1 MLLCPFSTDLNSFP
15 GECPQW
21 APDAYLYV
29 EMDPL
34 FINTNVFDEDRRG
47 SVCKNNNI
55 GLSVNNPSFPDMLH
69 VYSFGASRGG
79 GGGPAPRKAIVKNIA
94 KPRYKRA
101 NGVSE
106 PTGPE
111 NECKSWTPP
120 NVRCVYF
127 DQKDFVEVSQLMNLQ
142 PICNPMVESK
152 ANTLDSLRLTL
163 QRDQTDASYRAVRYT
178 YQGLIPQPS
187 ASKFLP
193 VPNDYLFKTAPST
206 LSVSSAELGA
216 QGAAAKGS
224 PYFRIHLNMSLFS
237 GVVAVFYDPEKGAP
251 TELDFDGVRMNKMS
265 DSILGSTVLLET
277 NCYSTPSTC
286 SQTMRDPQDAFVTAR
301 RTQNYVNA
309 IREER
314 KNATSLKM
322 NIQPSTLN
330 QKSLDTFAQF
340 ATLGSTYDLSISF
353 SSTESIVEKQ
363 FVSLT
368 ILTTVSIVLS
378 TAASLWGA
386 RAKIKDGI
394 NMVTSKIKCLHK
406 PPEAKY
412 DGTRSVPMT
421 RIDVA

>member
-1 MLLCPFSTDLNSFP
+1 MN
-15 GECPQW
+15 
-21 APDAYLYV
+21 
-29 EMDPL
+29 PL

-55 GLSVNNPSFPDMLH
+55 GLLVNNPSFPDMLS

-79 GGGPAPRKAIVKNIA
+79 GGGPASRKAIVKNTA

-106 PTGPE
+106 PAGSE

-120 NVRCVYF
+120 NVRCVQY
-127 DQKDFVEVSQLMNLQ
+127 DQKDFVEVSQLMNLK

-163 QRDQTDASYRAVRYT
+163 QTDDVYASYRAVRYT

-193 VPNDYLFKTAPST
+193 APFNYLFKTAPSM

-224 PYFRIHLNMSLFS
+224 PYFRLHLNMSLFS

-309 IREER
+309 LREER
-314 KNATSLKM
+314 QNATSLKM
-322 NIQPSTLN
+322 IIQPSTLN

-394 NMVTSKIKCLHK
+394 NTVTSKIKCLHK
-406 PPEAKY
+406 PPEANY
-412 DGTRSVPMT
+412 DGARSVPMT